1 MVCADV
7 FVSQYAIKRDFG
19 PNLFSL
25 YNPGQDDPIFQID
38 ANLGFSGALLVSCKH
53 VAYFVIH
60 VSKHLTTHLFRTD
73 FYNHLM

>member
-38 ANLGFSGALLVSCKH
+38 ANLGYSGALLVSCKY
-53 VAYFVIH
+53 VPYFVIDA
-60 VSKHLTTHLFRTD
+60 SKHLATHLSRTE
-73 FYNHLM
+73 FCNHLM